1 MKYKIRTNILRYH
14 EEGIEKINLT
24 KGKMTNLTAYL
35 LSRYKDA
42 YTSYVY
48 LDEILIK
55 DTEKIVF
62 RWMVVKIN
70 ACINICDALLYSR
83 YITGK
88 YIAYAYILNWEQQRL
103 FITYAN
109 FNIS

>member
-1 MKYKIRTNILRYH
+1 M
-14 EEGIEKINLT
+14 
-24 KGKMTNLTAYL
+24 
-35 LSRYKDA
+35 
-42 YTSYVY
+42 Y
-48 LDEILIK
+48 LDKILIK

-70 ACINICDALLYSR
+70 DCINIDICDALYYSR
-83 YITGK
+83 YITVK
-88 YIAYAYILNWEQQRL
+88 YIAYAYVLNWEQQRL